1 MATKTASSKKSSG
14 TKTASSK
21 GSSGDK
27 KPTMPK
33 GDVPKASE
41 EKAASRQSGLQ
52 KSAVDRLQQQYD
64 ENERYKL
71 SLNINTKAATKDFVG
86 RVEGEP
92 VKAQEVE
99 DRKNGTQGFGPG
111 VTKDVVQDLEVIDQE
126 EGGEVVDHII
136 AGPLQGTVV
145 GASPLNEPQKVQR
158 ILDEKSSAGKEREET
173 AAASKEDKKTAQKR
187 EAGRRP

>member
-1 MATKTASSKKSSG
+1 MATKTAAKKSNG
-14 TKTASSK
+14 AGAKTSN
-21 GSSGDK
+21 GDER

-33 GDVPKASE
+33 SDVPKASE
-41 EKAASRQSGLQ
+41 NKAAERQT
-52 KSAVDRLQQQYD
+52 RLQSAAVEQLERQGE

-71 SLNINTKAATKDFVG
+71 KLNINTKAATKDFVG
-86 RVEGEP
+86 RVDAEP
-92 VKAQEVE
+92 IKEQEVE
-99 DRKNGTQGFGPG
+99 DRKNGTFGFGPG
-111 VTKDVVQDLEVIDQE
+111 VTTDVVDDLELIDQE

-158 ILDEKSSAGKEREET
+158 ILDEKSSAGKEREQT